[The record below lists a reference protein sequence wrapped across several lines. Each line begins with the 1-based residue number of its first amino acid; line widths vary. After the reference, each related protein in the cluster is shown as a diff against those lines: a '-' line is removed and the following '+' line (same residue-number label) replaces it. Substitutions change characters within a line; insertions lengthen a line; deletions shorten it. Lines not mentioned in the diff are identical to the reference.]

1 MFSKKNLC
9 LLVTASLTS
18 MIASADRYYPPS
30 ETSEVTAENQ
40 YTAKPYTL
48 KLAPEKRIGEMY
60 LSKVIAKGKKPLI
73 YGHQRPR
80 DPLYLFADRDVLL
93 TLRHL
98 KAKVESAEI
107 NYYAMHMELSSE
119 DAIKCIAEQTKEVF
133 KSKYFK
139 AVHKDHTAA
148 VVLWDKSAINTRR
161 NQLHDIANQN
171 DIFKKP
177 EFHVDVGESDEK
189 SEFSVILKD
198 GYCDFTYSWKI
209 DRILK
214 EKYPEIAAKVDKE
227 IAEKLAESSNDQR
240 KTQEES
246 ENADSQ
252 PKVEK
257 SNGSTL
263 R

>member
-18 MIASADRYYPPS
+18 MIVSADRYYHPS

-48 KLAPEKRIGEMY
+48 KLAPEKRIGDMY
-60 LSKVIAKGKKPLI
+60 LNKVISKGEKPLI

-80 DPLYLFADRDVLL
+80 DPMYLFADRDVLL
-93 TLRHL
+93 TLRHF
-98 KAKVESAEI
+98 KAKVESAQM
-107 NYYAMHMELSSE
+107 NYYGMHMELSSK
-119 DAIKCIAEQTKEVF
+119 DAIKCISEQTKEVF

-148 VVLWDKSAINTRR
+148 VVLWDKSAINTS

-198 GYCDFTYSWKI
+198 GYCDVTYSWKI
-209 DRILK
+209 DRVLK
-214 EKYPEIAAKVDKE
+214 ERYPEIAAKVDKE
-227 IAEKLAESSNDQR
+227 IEEKLAESSNDQR
-240 KTQEES
+240 KPQKEREKTES
-246 ENADSQ
+246 QSEA
-252 PKVEK
+252 EK
-257 SNGSTL
+257 SNGSSL